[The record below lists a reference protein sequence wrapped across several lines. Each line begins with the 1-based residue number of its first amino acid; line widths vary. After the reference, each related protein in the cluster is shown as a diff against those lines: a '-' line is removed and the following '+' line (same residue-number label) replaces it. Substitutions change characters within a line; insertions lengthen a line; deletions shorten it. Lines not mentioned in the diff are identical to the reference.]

1 MVEKALKGGL
11 KYWLWLLFLAS
22 LVVIAFLAWQY
33 EHHYGAGVA
42 TGLHRDLTWGFQ
54 IGQLAFFVGVAASA
68 VPVVLSYYLH
78 NYKEFSKL
86 TILAEFMA
94 VGAVLIAMLSVF
106 VVMGQ
111 PTRVFNVLLYPTP
124 HSLIFW
130 DLVVLSTYLFL
141 NILCGWMVLH
151 SYYKEATY
159 PSWLK
164 FFIYWAIIWGPSIHI
179 VTAFLLQ
186 GLPGRHYWLTA
197 IMAARF
203 LATAFSAG
211 PALLI
216 ILAILIRKL
225 TQFDVGERALQ
236 TVAKIVIY
244 AFIINLLLFAFEL
257 FTAFYS
263 GIHTHIAPFLYLFVG
278 YEGHSEW
285 VPFAWISMIL
295 AVIGLILLLIPYTR
309 KKETTLVLG
318 CFAIFFSVWIE
329 KGLLLMVG
337 GFTPNVFETVT
348 PYYPALPEVLIQ
360 AGVWAVGFLVI
371 TILYKI
377 TIEVFKSKELVVKL
391 KK

>member
-1 MVEKALKGGL
+1 MVEKALKGSL
-11 KYWLWLLFLAS
+11 KYWLWLLFLATF
-22 LVVIAFLAWQY
+22 VIIGFLCWQY

-68 VPVVLSYYLH
+68 VTIVLPYYLH

-86 TILAEFMA
+86 TILAEFLA
-94 VGAVLIAMLSVF
+94 VGAVMIAMLSVF

-124 HSLIFW
+124 NSLIFW

-141 NILCGWMVLH
+141 NLLCGWTVLH
-151 SYYKEATY
+151 SYYKETTY

-164 FFIYWAIIWGPSIHI
+164 PFIYWAIIWGPSIHI

-197 IMAARF
+197 IMAPRF
-203 LATAFSAG
+203 LASAFSAG

-216 ILAILIRKL
+216 VLAILLKKL
-225 TQFDVGERALQ
+225 TKFDVGEKALQ
-236 TVAKIVIY
+236 TVAKLATY
-244 AFIINLLLFAFEL
+244 AFIINLLFFGFEA

-263 GIHTHIAPFLYLFVG
+263 GIHSHMAPLLYLLFG
-278 YEGHSEW
+278 YEGHAEW
-285 VPFAWISMIL
+285 VPFMWISLIL
-295 AVIGLILLLIPYTR
+295 AIVGLILLLIPATR
-309 KKETTLVLG
+309 KNETTLVLA
-318 CFAIFFSVWIE
+318 CLSVFVSVWIE
-329 KGLLLMVG
+329 KGLLLMIG

-348 PYYPALPEVLIQ
+348 PYFPALPEVLIQ
-360 AGVWAVGFLVI
+360 AGVWAIGFGAI

-377 TIEVFKSKELVVKL
+377 TVEVFKSKELAVKL